1 MALVFGEHESVT
13 KRSNQ
18 NWLNG
23 NTTDWRVGF
32 AFCAHFPRGC
42 EIDNNTFITIY
53 WKCHVVISRYMHKV
67 QPMETSTKGKSQTPN
82 KRNSLCSVPIYDS
95 NIKRIAHS
103 TTNCVYLFWFRCM
116 IKCTHLDAVNPKLT
130 STNVHTTTLLM
141 TSLFWV
147 KMILLDNFKFISKHT
162 RNHCKCSFWMHFWNE
177 MSDTFF
183 EKYYFW
189 NHYLFTIMSELYCY
203 VAFSCSTIQK
213 CGKTSLLLVW
223 LLVHFIIVI
232 TCLKNTWPIL
242 KIVIFL
248 WIS

>member
-1 MALVFGEHESVT
+1 MNPL
-13 KRSNQ
+13 R
-18 NWLNG
+18 NG
-23 NTTDWRVGF
+23 LIKIDWTATQPIDVLDL
-32 AFCAHFPRGC
+32 HF
-42 EIDNNTFITIY
+42 
-53 WKCHVVISRYMHKV
+53 
-67 QPMETSTKGKSQTPN
+67 
-82 KRNSLCSVPIYDS
+82 VPIFPADV
-95 NIKRIAHS
+95 KS
-103 TTNCVYLFWFRCM
+103 TTTHSSPSIENVMLLSAGTCIKFNLWKLQPKEKVKHQINETVFVQCQYMTAISNESHTRRQIVFTFWFRCM

-147 KMILLDNFKFISKHT
+147 TMILLDNFKFISKHT

-189 NHYLFTIMSELYCY
+189 THYLFTIMSELYCY